1 MKNSTLAQATLL
13 ALTRQNLTNKAG
25 PRSTYTVKAMCIQR
39 NIREGE
45 TVIVQKNDDGEI
57 NRLSDMLSFNG
68 TFFVDNKNRFYD
80 KLSSTTILRIRDGLS
95 GEVLD
100 QGQTAYNMRV
110 APGVMGYCTTRASDN
125 NNHEIWVFVYEDGTK
140 SDPIEMPYTGTGSS
154 SSTIGSGCI
163 FGYRNGVLAIT
174 LSENSGQQYVWTYTK
189 QGQLIH
195 RLQKAGAGLYPS
207 PQYLFPISG
216 EAVGVWYSYSIGL
229 FTQMGA
235 AGYQVT
241 YTDHVDSFGFLYSK
255 LYPSSSSINNG
266 CTFLGCDQNYF
277 YASSQMH
284 NEDNTGFLNEWP
296 VCRFSIDDYDGAEEI
311 TRFYASPTYSSVNN
325 REHLAVRYSSHA
337 YVIDRATMGQAFSGE
352 LDLASD
358 TTINMMEN
366 DGYIWDSPSGIYQ
379 KTSLGTV
386 MWPSSIYPKTAPYGQ
401 CGYALYGVTVGSVGE
416 AVILFS

>member
-1 MKNSTLAQATLL
+1 MKNSILAQATLL

-25 PRSTYTVKAMCIQR
+25 PRSTYTVKATCIQR

-80 KLSSTTILRIRDGLS
+80 RVSSGNILRIRDGLS

-100 QGQTAYNMRV
+100 QGQTAYNLVV

-125 NNHEIWVFVYEDGTK
+125 NNHEIWVFVYE
-140 SDPIEMPYTGTGSS
+140 SS
-154 SSTIGSGCI
+154 SSTIGSGCK
-163 FGYRNGVLAIT
+163 FGYRNGILAIT
-174 LSENSGQQYVWTYTK
+174 RSGNSGQQYVWTYTK

-195 RLQKAGAGLYPS
+195 RLQKVGAGLYPS

-216 EAVGVWYSYSIGL
+216 EAVGVWYQYSIGL

-235 AGYQVT
+235 HGYQVT
-241 YTDHVDSFGFLYSK
+241 YTDHVDDFGFLYSK

-266 CTFLGCDQNYF
+266 CTFIGCDQNYF
-277 YASSQMH
+277 YASSRMH

-296 VCRFSIDDYDGAEEI
+296 VCRFSIDDYDGAEVKRSAGSL
-311 TRFYASPTYSSVNN
+311 TSPQTP
-325 REHLAVRYSSHA
+325 
-337 YVIDRATMGQAFSGE
+337 
-352 LDLASD
+352 
-358 TTINMMEN
+358 
-366 DGYIWDSPSGIYQ
+366 PS
-379 KTSLGTV
+379 T
-386 MWPSSIYPKTAPYGQ
+386 
-401 CGYALYGVTVGSVGE
+401 
-416 AVILFS
+416 